1 MAVWEGINLYQKI
14 KNYLDELKLLKK
26 DLFVSTFPIFQA
38 GERFNVISESAY
50 MEGSI
55 RSFENGLK
63 DVICGKIK

>member
-1 MAVWEGINLYQKI
+1 M
-14 KNYLDELKLLKK
+14 
-26 DLFVSTFPIFQA
+26 STFPIFQA

-63 DVICGKIK
+63 DVITDKIKTFIEETRSRGFTVEYDQHTNAPINSNT